1 MPDHSLMTGLAQRSG
16 AARPLARLSVTVP
29 QDQDEPLRCALFH
42 RLRRRVRW
50 IALSSRIELG
60 ARQTVMEVVL
70 EPGAVDEALHVI
82 MTTASC
88 ARIGSVRRPAA
99 SMPATVRQAR
109 RLPIPR
115 LQSAAH

>member
-1 MPDHSLMTGLAQRSG
+1 MPDNSLMPGRALRAG

-29 QDQDEPLRCALFH
+29 PDQDEPLRCALFH

-60 ARQTVMEVVL
+60 ARRTVLEVVL

-99 SMPATVRQAR
+99 SMPDAVRLAR
-109 RLPIPR
+109 RLPTPWLR
-115 LQSAAH
+115 SAAR